1 MNNIFLS
8 GDPLLQGGPTVA
20 DYQQKLEQ
28 LKQLQQDMEQT
39 MQAVGSGPAQ
49 APVWD
54 EIDKFMN
61 DLSERE
67 FEFVSAGKEF
77 QESQQRIA
85 SILQMEYMRMMRPV
99 VERSKDGRAAL
110 ESHLQLVRRLKKEA
124 SREADKDM
132 MLWKE
137 YTEKYSDMTYK
148 DFIKQKGKKR

>member
-1 MNNIFLS
+1 
-8 GDPLLQGGPTVA
+8 
-20 DYQQKLEQ
+20 
-28 LKQLQQDMEQT
+28 
-39 MQAVGSGPAQ
+39 VGSGPAQ